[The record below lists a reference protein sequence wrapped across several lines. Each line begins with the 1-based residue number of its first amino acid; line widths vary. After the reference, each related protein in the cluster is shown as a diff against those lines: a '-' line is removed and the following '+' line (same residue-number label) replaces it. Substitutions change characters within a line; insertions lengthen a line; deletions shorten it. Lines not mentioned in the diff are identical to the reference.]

1 MPNKGEMVGVY
12 KGKIANSTGKS
23 EEPELGADLAFNWPS
38 VLNLV
43 CGDFYSVTVSG
54 DFPSDLS

>member
-1 MPNKGEMVGVY
+1 MVGVY